1 MKASFLA
8 LSFVSVFVAT
18 EAVAETGMAASTPGA
33 TATMATVTAA
43 PNDNTT
49 GWLKRKNKKRRPAYR
64 RLRAHRR

>member
-8 LSFVSVFVAT
+8 LLCVSVFAVTDAAAEITVAT
-18 EAVAETGMAASTPGA
+18 SAQPAALA
-33 TATMATVTAA
+33 TTTVTAS
-43 PNDNTT
+43 PDNNT

>member
-8 LSFVSVFVAT
+8 LVCASVFVAT
-18 EAVAETGMAASTPGA
+18 DAVAEISEATTSRLAT
-33 TATMATVTAA
+33 TATTTVTAS
-43 PNDNTT
+43 PNDNTA